1 MPPYGLFLVDLG
13 TPIPAKSL
21 DLSPPVSLTTSDLVT
36 DYSCFERIC
45 SRWLW
50 VRSTCDL
57 RFTLPPFLGVCNVLN
72 RLPPRRPV
80 RSTEAD
86 TVPGFELIWKLRL
99 FPPLGLIESDP
110 GVILANLPPI
120 LLLFRLLIRLR
131 FIVDTFDVTDW
142 G

>member
-1 MPPYGLFLVDLG
+1 M
-13 TPIPAKSL
+13 
-21 DLSPPVSLTTSDLVT
+21 
-36 DYSCFERIC
+36 
-45 SRWLW
+45 
-50 VRSTCDL
+50 
-57 RFTLPPFLGVCNVLN
+57 
-72 RLPPRRPV
+72 

-110 GVILANLPPI
+110 GVILAYLPPI